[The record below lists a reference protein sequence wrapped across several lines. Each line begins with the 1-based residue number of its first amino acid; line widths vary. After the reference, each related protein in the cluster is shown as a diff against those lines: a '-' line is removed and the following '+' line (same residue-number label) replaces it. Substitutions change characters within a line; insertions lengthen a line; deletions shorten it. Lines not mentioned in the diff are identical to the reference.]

1 MRANCPTRTIINGA
15 ARLNDLSI
23 PDYVREHVH
32 SCEKCRSLNHTENC
46 LPYSVIIGSINLMPP
61 GITLEQAKRLK
72 DCGCCMRLLN
82 DEAKAAVN
90 RLTS

>member
-1 MRANCPTRTIINGA
+1 MRANCPTRAIINAA
-15 ARLNDLSI
+15 ARLNNSSI
-23 PDYVREHVH
+23 PDDVREHVH
-32 SCEKCRSLNHTENC
+32 SCEKCRSINHKEDC

-61 GITLEQAKRLK
+61 GITTEQAKRLK

-82 DEAKAAVN
+82 DEAKQAVE